1 MPMQPTPE
9 MKLVALSEAICEV
22 LASVSADVLVFRMI
36 LEEKALVS
44 RAEYEKTSDS
54 FSKVNWDSY
63 KSELE
68 KAIREKCDSA
78 IQRMTDGTVH

>member
-1 MPMQPTPE
+1 MQPTPE

-22 LASVSADVLVFRMI
+22 LASVSADVLLFRTI
-36 LEEKALVS
+36 LEEKDLVS
-44 RAEYEKTSDS
+44 RAEYEEALVS
-54 FSKVNWDSY
+54 FSKTKWASY

-78 IQRMTDGTVH
+78 IQRMTEGPVH